1 MDVKTRLLT
10 IKNIVMTTTLKPNRK
25 QQILEVLASELETNP
40 GLRITTA
47 GLASAVGVSE
57 AALYRHFASKA
68 KMFEALIDFAEE
80 SVFGLIN
87 KIVSNEKD
95 ASVRCEKIIQLM
107 LGFSEKNPGITRI
120 LIGDAL
126 LGENE
131 RLHARVMQFFERLE
145 TQFRQ
150 ILREAN
156 LSDGPRSISN
166 MEAAANQMLT
176 YVEGK
181 LSQFVRSS
189 FTKKPTEHWDDQ
201 WATMRTGL
209 FR

>member
-1 MDVKTRLLT
+1 
-10 IKNIVMTTTLKPNRK
+10 MTTKPNRR
-25 QQILEVLASELETNP
+25 QQILEVLAGELETNP

-47 GLASAVGVSE
+47 SLARAVGVSE

-87 KIVSNEKD
+87 KIISKESDVT
-95 ASVRCEKIIQLM
+95 VRCENIIKLM
-107 LGFSEKNPGITRI
+107 LGFSERNPGITRI

-126 LGENE
+126 LGENV

-145 TQFRQ
+145 TQLRQ

-156 LSDGPRSISN
+156 LGDGPRAISN
-166 MEAAANQMLT
+166 MEAAANHMMAYT
-176 YVEGK
+176 EGK
-181 LSQFVRSS
+181 MSQFVRSS
-189 FTKKPTEHWDDQ
+189 FTKNPTDHWDDQ
-201 WATMRTGL
+201 WLALKKGL

>member
-1 MDVKTRLLT
+1 
-10 IKNIVMTTTLKPNRK
+10 MTTNTKSNRR
-25 QQILEVLASELETNP
+25 QQILEVLAHELETNP

-47 GLASAVGVSE
+47 SLAGAVGVSE

-80 SVFGLIN
+80 SVFGLVN
-87 KIVSNEKD
+87 KIINNESD
-95 ASVRCEKIIQLM
+95 VTVRCEKIIQLM
-107 LGFSEKNPGITRI
+107 LGFSERNPGITRI

-131 RLHARVMQFFERLE
+131 RLHARVVQFFERLE
-145 TQFRQ
+145 TQLKQ
-150 ILREAN
+150 VLREAN
-156 LSDGPRSISN
+156 LGEGPRANSN
-166 MEAAANQMLT
+166 IEAVANQMLT
-176 YVEGK
+176 YTEGK
-181 LSQFVRSS
+181 MSQFVRSS

-201 WATMRTGL
+201 WVALKAGS